1 MEPANKAPWHLWLIG
16 IVATLWN
23 GGGAYDYTMTQMRD
37 EAYLRSAAENAGV
50 PYEVMIEYYTTF
62 PAWADAFWALGVWG
76 ALGGSVLLLLRSR
89 FAFHAFAVSLV
100 GLMGTTIYTLT
111 SGMPAEL
118 NSAFSW
124 IFTAVIWIVTI
135 LLAWYA
141 RRMTAVGVL
150 R

>member
-1 MEPANKAPWHLWLIG
+1 MPESAPVSIPSPG
-16 IVATLWN
+16 PT
-23 GGGAYDYTMTQMRD
+23 
-37 EAYLRSAAENAGV
+37 AAAGENSISRAL
-50 PYEVMIEYYTTF
+50 